1 MLVRA
6 NANAFAKVFPKTMWS
21 FLPTQ
26 NSSFACCAIHSRE
39 AWCWRHILWMQEWL
53 TVILK
58 DDNYWDQNAF
68 NDLMRRGA
76 EYEERRDD
84 RLFKCATVADSL

>member
-1 MLVRA
+1 
-6 NANAFAKVFPKTMWS
+6 
-21 FLPTQ
+21 
-26 NSSFACCAIHSRE
+26 
-39 AWCWRHILWMQEWL
+39 MQEWL

-76 EYEERRDD
+76 EYEEQRDD
-84 RLFKCATVADSL
+84 RLFKCATLPTSLYRMAAKSWRFSRFSASADT

>member
-1 MLVRA
+1 MLTVMLEA
-6 NANAFAKVFPKTMWS
+6 NW
-21 FLPTQ
+21 
-26 NSSFACCAIHSRE
+26 
-39 AWCWRHILWMQEWL
+39 WMQEWL

-84 RLFKCATVADSL
+84 RLFKCATIPASLYRMAGRK

>member
-1 MLVRA
+1 VPHTHANRDAGGELVDA
-6 NANAFAKVFPKTMWS
+6 
-21 FLPTQ
+21 
-26 NSSFACCAIHSRE
+26 
-39 AWCWRHILWMQEWL
+39 QEWL

-76 EYEERRDD
+76 EFEERRDD
-84 RLFKCATVADSL
+84 RLFKCATVAASL